1 MLVPNHEQA
10 LQQIVALKKEVSEL
24 RAKLASQ
31 EEDYHKSEGEMHA
44 EVTDVTVW
52 CSSNL
57 WSSALAFPLDF
68 ILKSDVLLA
77 RHVFCQE
84 GLRDK
89 GSRGHSGLRVVP
101 GYFLR
106 NSKASEL
113 LKRAK
118 MTTRVS
124 PSSRVAIFTRAGVIR
139 LLYYSWVH
147 LNISVAGEGVGKE
160 RKREVFPLPP
170 LLFVPVTQAVT
181 EKNDGLLVVHPSHV
195 VCRVS
200 PCYHL
205 PPLFFPRLC
214 CMTKIII
221 FAYLK
226 EFKYDPA
233 NWRGWK

>member
-52 CSSNL
+52 CSSNS
-57 WSSALAFPLDF
+57 WSSALAFLHDF

-89 GSRGHSGLRVVP
+89 GSRGHRGLRVVP

-106 NSKASEL
+106 NSKGSQL

-124 PSSRVAIFTRAGVIR
+124 PSSRVAIFTRARVIR

-195 VCRVS
+195 VCRVR
-200 PCYHL
+200 PCYYL
-205 PPLFFPRLC
+205 PPFFFPRLC

-221 FAYLK
+221 FAHLK

>member
-1 MLVPNHEQA
+1 M
-10 LQQIVALKKEVSEL
+10 
-24 RAKLASQ
+24 
-31 EEDYHKSEGEMHA
+31 
-44 EVTDVTVW
+44 
-52 CSSNL
+52 
-57 WSSALAFPLDF
+57 
-68 ILKSDVLLA
+68 A

-124 PSSRVAIFTRAGVIR
+124 PSSRVAIFTRWC
-139 LLYYSWVH
+139 YSLAV
-147 LNISVAGEGVGKE
+147 LFLSTFEYQRGRRRG
-160 RKREVFPLPP
+160 RKREEKGGFPPPP

-200 PCYHL
+200 PCYYL
-205 PPLFFPRLC
+205 PPFFFPRLC
-214 CMTKIII
+214 CLTKIII
-221 FAYLK
+221 FAHLK
-226 EFKYDPA
+226 DFKYDPA
-233 NWRGWK
+233 N

>member
-1 MLVPNHEQA
+1 M
-10 LQQIVALKKEVSEL
+10 
-24 RAKLASQ
+24 
-31 EEDYHKSEGEMHA
+31 
-44 EVTDVTVW
+44 
-52 CSSNL
+52 
-57 WSSALAFPLDF
+57 
-68 ILKSDVLLA
+68 A

-124 PSSRVAIFTRAGVIR
+124 PSSRVAIFTRSGVIR
-139 LLYYSWVH
+139 LLYYSLVH
-147 LNISVAGEGVGKE
+147 LNISVAGEGVGKG
-160 RKREVFPLPP
+160 RFPPPP

-181 EKNDGLLVVHPSHV
+181 ENNDGLLVVYPSHV

-205 PPLFFPRLC
+205 PPFFPQD
-214 CMTKIII
+214 
-221 FAYLK
+221 FVV
-226 EFKYDPA
+226 
-233 NWRGWK
+233 